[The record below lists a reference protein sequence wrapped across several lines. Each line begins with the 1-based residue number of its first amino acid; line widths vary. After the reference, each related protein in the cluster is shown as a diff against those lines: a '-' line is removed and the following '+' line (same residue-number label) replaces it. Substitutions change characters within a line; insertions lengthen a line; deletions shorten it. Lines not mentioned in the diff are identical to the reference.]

1 MVAAPEGNLTLQP
14 IQGSSPSLARRKNQ
28 NDDSCVLSWPFI
40 SVHIKTMKETPGV
53 VLSSRC

>member
-14 IQGSSPSLARRKNQ
+14 IQGSSPLLARRKNQ

-40 SVHIKTMKETPGV
+40 SAHIKTMKETPGV
-53 VLSSRC
+53 VL